1 MNKLRNIK
9 DDELLKSFSE
19 AVSQERQ
26 SCIAVILHLAEIDR
40 RRLYAK
46 EGYASLF
53 GYVTEKYHYCGGSA
67 YRRIQAARLCQRFPE
82 ILSLIKDGRL
92 NLTTLCLI
100 APHLHERN
108 KESIIQKVIGKSKK
122 EVEYLIS
129 SLFETRAIPMMD
141 KIITLPPL
149 KRKVEVQENAA
160 SASGCKT
167 AQKEAESSEPVFVKK
182 EDLPKQEEAEQ
193 SVKIEFSANASLAKK
208 IQRAKDLLRHKY
220 PKARLEDTFD

>member
-19 AVSQERQ
+19 AISQERQ
-26 SCIAVILHLAEIDR
+26 SCISVILHLAEMDR
-40 RRLYAK
+40 RGLYAK
-46 EGYASLF
+46 EGYPSLF
-53 GYVTEKYHYCGGSA
+53 AYVTEKYHTCGGSA

-129 SLFETRAIPMMD
+129 SLFETRAMPIMD

-149 KRKVEVQENAA
+149 KRRVQENAT
-160 SASGCKT
+160 SARGLLKKS
-167 AQKEAESSEPVFVKK
+167 AQ
-182 EDLPKQEEAEQ
+182 
-193 SVKIEFSANASLAKK
+193 
-208 IQRAKDLLRHKY
+208 
-220 PKARLEDTFD
+220 